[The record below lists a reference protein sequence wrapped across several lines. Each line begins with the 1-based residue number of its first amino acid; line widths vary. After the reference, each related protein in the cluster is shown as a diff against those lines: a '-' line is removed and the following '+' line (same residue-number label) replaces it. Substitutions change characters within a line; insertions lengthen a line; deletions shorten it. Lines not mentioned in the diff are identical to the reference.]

1 MVTVWLSAAHLI
13 HYSFLNPSEIITSEN
28 YAQQIN
34 EIHWKL
40 HCLRPALVNE
50 RVQFSS
56 MISLTTHC
64 TINTS
69 KVEWIG
75 LRSFAFSALFIW
87 PLTNWQLLLQASWQ
101 LFAEKY
107 FHNQQEAENAF
118 QRFLEL
124 WSRTFYA
131 IGISKHFFL
140 AKNGLIVMVPNLIN
154 KDVFE
159 LSYNDL
165 KFMVWNYNYLGTNLI
180 NYNNRRLSEVWWG
193 FK

>member
-1 MVTVWLSAAHLI
+1 M
-13 HYSFLNPSEIITSEN
+13 PS
-28 YAQQIN
+28 
-34 EIHWKL
+34 KL
-40 HCLRPALVNE
+40 MTCSKCLQPVLVN
-50 RVQFSS
+50 RKGPVLHDHSP
-56 MISLTTHC
+56 TACC
-64 TINTS
+64 TAS
-69 KVEWIG
+69 ASEVEWLG
-75 LRSFAFSALFIW
+75 LWSFASYAIFTW
-87 PLTNWQLLLQASWQ
+87 PLANWQLLLQASWQ